1 MNIGCNRDE
10 SMTSAAE
17 PIDAVPIFAEHSH
30 ARAVMS

>member
-1 MNIGCNRDE
+1 
-10 SMTSAAE
+10 MTSAAG